1 MLISVLEINNFLQ
14 NKDEI
19 SLLKEKKN
27 IKQIVRYGNR
37 NYLSV
42 C

>member
-14 NKDEI
+14 SKDEI

-27 IKQIVRYGNR
+27 KQIVSYGNR
-37 NYLSV
+37 NYLTV